1 MGKIMKFVISNNPE
15 DHRLPKQLFGV
26 RGNFGGDT
34 LWLIV
39 LAFSTEEA
47 KKYLNQAGY
56 DLSNWAVLS
65 NGGSIDP
72 IYTTDLRYTY
82 VFKNGNK
89 VIRGQEFLAM
99 NRIGIVAKSNNGSR
113 WEMV

>member
-56 DLSNWAVLS
+56 DLSNWAVLYNWES
-65 NGGSIDP
+65 P
-72 IYTTDLRYTY
+72 IYTTGLRYTY
-82 VFKNGNK
+82 IFKNGNAK
-89 VIRGQEFLAM
+89 TKIRGQEFLAM
-99 NRIGIVAKSNNGSR
+99 NRIGIIAKSKNGSL
-113 WEMV
+113 WEM